1 LIYSFSRSLRDLEP
15 LKRGGYNAGRP
26 CRVTNN
32 PNPFFIRRG
41 FRPLP
46 KPLANLW
53 QGDVIDSGQGPPYV
67 KVLVSLAKPVP

>member
-1 LIYSFSRSLRDLEP
+1 MAQRFRVPKE
-15 LKRGGYNAGRP
+15 GRLL
-26 CRVTNN
+26 CRVPLQSSIN